1 MSALDLPRFYALRDR
16 ADRIAAV
23 AVRASNLYHAKRTA
37 GQCMPLGPTWWRR
50 YWRAGQLANL
60 AGRLFP
66 QARALREKAA
76 DVLRGVAS

>member
-1 MSALDLPRFYALRDR
+1 MTALDLPRFRALSAR

-23 AVRASNLYHAKRTA
+23 AVRASNLYHRKRTA
-37 GQCMPLGPTWWRR
+37 GLLTPLGPKWWRR

-66 QARALREKAA
+66 QAATLREKAA